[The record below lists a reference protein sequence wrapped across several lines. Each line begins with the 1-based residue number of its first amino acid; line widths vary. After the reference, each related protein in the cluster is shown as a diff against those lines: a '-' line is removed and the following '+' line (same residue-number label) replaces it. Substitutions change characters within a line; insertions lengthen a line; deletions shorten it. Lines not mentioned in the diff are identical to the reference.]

1 MAYTTTTP
9 HKWVRTDKKVFDFT
23 SSAASRLP
31 SSRKP
36 HLAAHNALM
45 PKTFAVAL
53 ILLAA
58 SVHQAHAEPAQQDM
72 ERLLEH
78 KGLTTRLSDSIHQAT
93 DRATDLIRN
102 AMGALGVP
110 YRRGGT
116 SAETGFDC
124 SGFVRSMYQQAVGL
138 ILPRTAAEQAA
149 STAQITKTDLQ
160 PGDLVFFNTLR
171 RAYSHVGIYLGDGK
185 FIHAPRAG
193 AQVRVESMDISYWQ
207 KRFNGARRVLTRD
220 SAATEA
226 PAALPRVTE
235 RQWPAPSA
243 VRLGGGSGK
252 YALPAPAEIEQPQ
265 SGDRI

>member
-1 MAYTTTTP
+1 MPAERQLVAQFND
-9 HKWVRTDKKVFDFT
+9 VRHSVAGRT
-23 SSAASRLP
+23 SE
-31 SSRKP
+31 
-36 HLAAHNALM
+36 
-45 PKTFAVAL
+45 L
-53 ILLAA
+53 I
-58 SVHQAHAEPAQQDM
+58 S
-72 ERLLEH
+72 
-78 KGLTTRLSDSIHQAT
+78 T
-93 DRATDLIRN
+93 
-102 AMGALGVP
+102 AMGFIGVP
-110 YRRGGT
+110 YRRGGN

-124 SGFVRSMYQQAVGL
+124 SGFVRSMYQRAVGL

-220 SAATEA
+220 SAAAEA